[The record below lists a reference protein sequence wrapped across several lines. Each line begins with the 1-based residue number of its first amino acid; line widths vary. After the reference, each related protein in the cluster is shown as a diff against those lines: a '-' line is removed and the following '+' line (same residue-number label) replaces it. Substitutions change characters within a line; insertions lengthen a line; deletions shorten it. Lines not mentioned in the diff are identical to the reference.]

1 MIKATVKWFNPVKRF
16 GFVIPDDG
24 SPDAFLHISVI
35 EQAGIRSIAEG
46 AVIECELV
54 PGERGPQVERILS
67 YDPPEVTPPA
77 AHQGGDVGEGGDI
90 VDGTVKWFNSSK
102 GFGFV
107 TPDSGGKDVF
117 VHISA
122 VERSGLTTLHED
134 QRVRLSTSMGQKGP
148 QADTV
153 EII

>member
-67 YDPPEVTPPA
+67 YEPPEVAPSTH
-77 AHQGGDVGEGGDI
+77 HQASDSGEGEV
-90 VDGTVKWFNSSK
+90 VDGTVKWFNPSK

-107 TPDSGGKDVF
+107 TPDTGGKDVF

-134 QRVRLSTSMGQKGP
+134 QRVRLSTTMGQKGP

-153 EII
+153 EVI

>member
-1 MIKATVKWFNPVKRF
+1 MTKATVKWFNPVKRF

-24 SPDAFLHISVI
+24 TPDAFLHVSVI
-35 EQAGIRSIAEG
+35 EQAGIQSIAEG
-46 AVIECELV
+46 AVIECDLV
-54 PGERGPQVERILS
+54 QGERGPQVERIHS
-67 YDPPEVTPPA
+67 YDPPEITVPV
-77 AHQGGDVGEGGDI
+77 QEEGGEGSVI
-90 VDGTVKWFNSSK
+90 EGTVKWFNPSK

-107 TPDSGGKDVF
+107 TPDTGGKDVF

-122 VERSGLTTLHED
+122 VERSGLTTLHEA

-153 EII
+153 EVI

>member
-1 MIKATVKWFNPVKRF
+1 MTKATVKWFNPVKRF

-24 SPDAFLHISVI
+24 TPDAFLHVSVI
-35 EQAGIRSIAEG
+35 EQAGIQSIAEG
-46 AVIECELV
+46 AVIECDLV
-54 PGERGPQVERILS
+54 QGERGPQVERIHS
-67 YDPPEVTPPA
+67 YDPPEITVPV
-77 AHQGGDVGEGGDI
+77 QEEGGEGSVI
-90 VDGTVKWFNSSK
+90 EGTVKWFNPSK

-122 VERSGLTTLHED
+122 VERSGLTTLHEA

-153 EII
+153 EVI

>member
-1 MIKATVKWFNPVKRF
+1 MANENSKSLPAIGFLTVVANADVGVCGGYLLLSQHGRPLEFHCTAP
-16 GFVIPDDG
+16 
-24 SPDAFLHISVI
+24 
-35 EQAGIRSIAEG
+35 
-46 AVIECELV
+46 
-54 PGERGPQVERILS
+54 RGPQVERILS
-67 YDPPEVTPPA
+67 YEPPEVTPPI
-77 AHQGGDVGEGGDI
+77 HHEGGGGDGDV
-90 VDGTVKWFNSSK
+90 VDGTVKWFNPSK

-107 TPDSGGKDVF
+107 TPDTGGKDVF

>member
-1 MIKATVKWFNPVKRF
+1 MTKATVKWFNPVKRF

-24 SPDAFLHISVI
+24 TPDAFLHVSVI
-35 EQAGIRSIAEG
+35 EQAGIQSIAEG
-46 AVIECELV
+46 AVIECDLV
-54 PGERGPQVERILS
+54 QGERGPQVERIHS
-67 YDPPEVTPPA
+67 YDPPEITVPV
-77 AHQGGDVGEGGDI
+77 QEEGGEGSVI
-90 VDGTVKWFNSSK
+90 EGTVKWFNPSK

-107 TPDSGGKDVF
+107 TPDTGGKDVF

-122 VERSGLTTLHED
+122 VERSGLTTLHEA

-153 EII
+153 EVL